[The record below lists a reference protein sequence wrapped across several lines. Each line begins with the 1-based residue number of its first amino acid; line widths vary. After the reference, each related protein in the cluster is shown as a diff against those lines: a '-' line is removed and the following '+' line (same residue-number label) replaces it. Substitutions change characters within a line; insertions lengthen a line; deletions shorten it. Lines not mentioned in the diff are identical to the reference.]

1 MVQKILIIVNLV
13 IALAGVGIVYY
24 SHNIIKPEPTNQ
36 AAEAEAIKDQA
47 IASTQLR
54 PVPIK
59 KFVVNLHSRS
69 SRLRYLDIE
78 MNILTFHEDQ
88 VNVIKSSEHILK
100 DVVIEIASRLE
111 PEELDSVTGKILLE
125 NKIKKV
131 MNTKLGD
138 PAVIKQIY
146 FSTFV
151 VQ

>member
-1 MVQKILIIVNLV
+1 MVQKVLIILNLV
-13 IALAGVGIVYY
+13 IALAGAGLVYY

-36 AAEAEAIKDQA
+36 AAEAESMKNNAV
-47 IASTQLR
+47 ASTQLK

-69 SRLRYLDIE
+69 TRLRYLDIE
-78 MNILTFHEDQ
+78 MNVLTFHEDQ
-88 VNVIKSSEHILK
+88 VNIVKASEHIFK

-111 PEELDSVTGKILLE
+111 PDELDSVTGKILLE
-125 NKIKKV
+125 NKIKKAV
-131 MNTKLGD
+131 NSKLGE
-138 PAVIKQIY
+138 PPVVKQIY